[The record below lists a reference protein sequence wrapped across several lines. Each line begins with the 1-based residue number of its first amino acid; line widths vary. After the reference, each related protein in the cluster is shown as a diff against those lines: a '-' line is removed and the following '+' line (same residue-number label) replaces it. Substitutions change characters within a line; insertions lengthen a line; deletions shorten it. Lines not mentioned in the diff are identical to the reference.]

1 MNNSLYTWKHRFG
14 ILLALAI
21 LVTISGYADYP
32 TSFSGKPPVETAR
45 VRAFANTI
53 AIAQKNADAA
63 TAELK
68 SGQNSPE
75 NASGTGQAAAAI
87 KKCLQLGSQIVEAE
101 KLACAET
108 GMSEEDFHEV
118 KIRLLQVRMLQTLNK
133 MTQGLTGEQSGEEMA
148 AESGES
154 LERKLAGLERRLARS
169 REDLEKAKQNEAPY
183 FAKLDTRIAE
193 QKADISK
200 LQAEIAAATD
210 ADKRAGRE
218 KKLAAA
224 QNHLIKLETDRKQPY
239 KKLVQARERV
249 AKHEKSVEV
258 FRKNMGAAQ
267 QQIASMGAEIQQFQN
282 KVASESARVADSAV
296 MQQAALDLPVFQ
308 NFPELQPFLVEPSR

>member
-1 MNNSLYTWKHRFG
+1 MNNSLYTWKHRLG

-21 LVTISGYADYP
+21 FVTISGYADYP

-75 NASGTGQAAAAI
+75 NASGTEQAVAAI

-169 REDLEKAKQNEAPY
+169 REDLEKARQNEAPY

-193 QKADISK
+193 QKANISK
-200 LQAEIAAATD
+200 LQADIAAATD
-210 ADKRAGRE
+210 ADKKAGKE

-224 QNHLIKLETDRKQPY
+224 QNQLNKLETDRKQPY
-239 KKLVQARERV
+239 KKLVQAQERV

>member
-1 MNNSLYTWKHRFG
+1 MNISLHTFKHWSG

-21 LVTISGYADYP
+21 LIAVSGYADYP

-45 VRAFANTI
+45 VRAFANTM

-68 SGQNSPE
+68 NGQNSPE

-118 KIRLLQVRMLQTLNK
+118 KIRLLQVRMLQTLHK
-133 MTQGLTGEQSGEEMA
+133 MTKGLTGEQSGEEMA

-154 LERKLAGLERRLARS
+154 LERKLAGLETRLARS
-169 REDLEKAKQNEAPY
+169 REDLEKARQNEAPY
-183 FAKLDTRIAE
+183 YAKLDSRIAE
-193 QKADISK
+193 QKVAITK
-200 LQAEIAAATD
+200 LQADIAAASD
-210 ADKRAGRE
+210 ADKRAIKE

-224 QNHLIKLETDRKQPY
+224 QKQLAKLEDDRKKPY
-239 KKLVQARERV
+239 KKLVQAQEKV
-249 AKHEKSVEV
+249 EKHEKSVRV
-258 FRKNMGAAQ
+258 FRQNMGAAQ
-267 QQIASMGAEIQQFQN
+267 QQIASMGKEIQQFQD
-282 KVASESARVADSAV
+282 KVASESAQVADSAV

-308 NFPELQPFLVEPSR
+308 NFPELQPFLIEPKK